1 MPKRPQSKT
10 RRRSAQEWREIV
22 DRWGRSG
29 QSARVF
35 ATQQHLSKPSLV
47 WWRWRLRAAGTSS
60 TTAKP
65 KLAFVPVVAAPPRL
79 PSSAA
84 GEARWV
90 LETQTGIRLEMSG
103 ATALVVDGLAV
114 ALQRLGGKA

>member
-35 ATQQHLSKPSLV
+35 AIQQHLSKPSLI
-47 WWRWRLRAAGTSS
+47 WWRWRLRAEKTP
-60 TTAKP
+60 TKP
-65 KLAFVPVVAAPPRL
+65 KLAFVPLVASSPRP
-79 PSSAA
+79 PSSPS

-90 LETQTGIRLEMSG
+90 LETKAGIRLEMSG